1 MSASFAALVPGGKK
15 DGPGHRPSQPGR
27 AAPRMRIGRRQEGG
41 VWRQVKSTRR
51 SDHAFL
57 RRFNGVAGDGGRI
70 PAGAGG
76 DADLHHSLRPHHR
89 RRAGVPQPLP
99 ALLQSAP
106 RVPEV
111 TGLEAC
117 HQLPLLR
124 APGIQLLL
132 QHALRVSLLPSAG
145 GGFLPR
151 PHGRL
156 RLHVSLRGCP
166 YDPAGA
172 PGQPLLPGPGP
183 HSYAGIRMEPPQ
195 PPGEGQL
202 LRPPHLP
209 GTIPALGAH
218 GLLNAAGQL
227 NPRGPP
233 GDCCGPHLLLPG
245 GCLPQPAWWQEAAAD
260 PWLPVSAEMTALP
273 THPQM
278 VPYPM
283 GEPLLAEAQC
293 GPLPTGSCYW
303 MPQRR
308 TPITCPSSRSS
319 QDPRSSDPTQGQG
332 QPQGPIFPASGR
344 PAFPPQPRLVAQLPV
359 LEAGPCPGPTR
370 INNDLHPLQTALALL
385 PQPAIP
391 FHAG

>member
-1 MSASFAALVPGGKK
+1 MAWQGMAAEFLQVPAVTRTYTTACVLTTAAVVSRAGGSWSSSAPSSSTSIRTSCSGSYRSGGLSPTSSSSGPWDSAS
-15 DGPGHRPSQPGR
+15 S
-27 AAPRMRIGRRQEGG
+27 
-41 VWRQVKSTRR
+41 STC
-51 SDHAFL
+51 S
-57 RRFNGVAGDGGRI
+57 
-70 PAGAGG
+70 
-76 DADLHHSLRPHHR
+76 S
-89 RRAGVPQPLP
+89 
-99 ALLQSAP
+99 S
-106 RVPEV
+106 
-111 TGLEAC
+111 
-117 HQLPLLR
+117 
-124 APGIQLLL
+124 
-132 QHALRVSLLPSAG
+132 
-145 GGFLPR
+145 
-151 PHGRL
+151 
-156 RLHVSLRGCP
+156 
-166 YDPAGA
+166 AGA